1 LAQVGAVLIIAAKY
15 DLKLDQMDLDI
26 AILGV
31 DWEVEIY
38 MHSRQAYIHLIY
50 TGSQYNNPR
59 LTCTSWK
66 LETVSFG
73 PETVYLYL
81 VWHF

>member
-38 MHSRQAYIHLIY
+38 MHSGKAYIHLIY

-59 LTCTSWK
+59 LTYTSWK

-81 VWHF
+81 VWHI